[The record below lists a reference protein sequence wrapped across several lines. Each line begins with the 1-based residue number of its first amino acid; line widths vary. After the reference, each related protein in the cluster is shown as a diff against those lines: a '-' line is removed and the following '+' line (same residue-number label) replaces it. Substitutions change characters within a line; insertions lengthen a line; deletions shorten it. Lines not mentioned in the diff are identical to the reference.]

1 MQYQIKK
8 TADGS
13 STIYLPGMDEQYHS
27 LNGAITE
34 SEYVFVKMGFLH
46 HPASEPVIFEVGFG
60 TGLNCLLTAV
70 WAQKQK
76 RRTIYYT
83 VEKYPV
89 EKELIEQLGYGA
101 LISEEADEM
110 FKKIHACKWEEK
122 VQISECF
129 QLVKMKADITK
140 DKPNVEQPAN
150 VVYFDAFGPGKQP
163 EMWVPEIFE
172 RLNQITARQGIFVT
186 YSAKG
191 QVRRDLSA
199 AGFSMERLPGPPGK
213 KEMLRGIKVDSCLSL
228 PKN

>member
-13 STIYLPGMDEQYHS
+13 STIYLPEMDEQYHS

-34 SEYVFVKMGFLH
+34 SEHVFLKMGFLH
-46 HPASEPVIFEVGFG
+46 QSVNEPVVFEVGFG

-76 RRTIYYT
+76 RRTSYYT

-89 EKELIEQLGYGA
+89 AKEWIEKLGYGA
-101 LISEEADEM
+101 LISEEAEELYQ
-110 FKKIHACKWEEK
+110 KIHACQWETK
-122 VQISECF
+122 VQISDYFE
-129 QLVKMKADITK
+129 LVKMKTDITK
-140 DKPNVEQPAN
+140 DKLKVEQPAN
-150 VVYFDAFGPGKQP
+150 VVYFDAFGPDKQP
-163 EMWVPEIFE
+163 EMWTPEIFE
-172 RLNQITARQGIFVT
+172 HLNQITALQGVFVT

-213 KEMLRGIKVDSCLSL
+213 KEMLRGIKVDSSL
-228 PKN
+228 